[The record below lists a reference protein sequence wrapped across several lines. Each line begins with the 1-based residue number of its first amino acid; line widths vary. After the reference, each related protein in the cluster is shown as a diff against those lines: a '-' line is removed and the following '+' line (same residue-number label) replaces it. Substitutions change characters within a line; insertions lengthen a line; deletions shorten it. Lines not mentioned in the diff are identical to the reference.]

1 VERSKNQLKQVAELI
16 KNQSKQGAEPSNNQS
31 KRAYPS
37 SNQPKRGGN
46 LQEPIK
52 TGKTDT
58 FLFCD

>member
-31 KRAYPS
+31 KR
-37 SNQPKRGGN
+37 GGN